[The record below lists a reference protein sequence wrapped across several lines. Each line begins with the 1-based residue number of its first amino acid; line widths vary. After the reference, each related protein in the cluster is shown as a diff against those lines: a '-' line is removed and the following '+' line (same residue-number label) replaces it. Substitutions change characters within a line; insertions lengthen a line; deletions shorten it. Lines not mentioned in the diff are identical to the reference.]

1 MIRMAQYGTKHGHAA
16 GKLRAMRANAE
27 VEVVGVFEP
36 DERQREA
43 AAQSGSYEG
52 VSWFESEAEM
62 LGDASIVGIASEG
75 ANVESLAQTEAIVR
89 AGKHVWYDK
98 PAGENWAGWQRVI
111 ALARE
116 RDSLVQMG
124 YMFRYHDGYCKIAEW
139 VRSGLLGDVFAVRAH
154 MSTSVGKAQKE
165 RVAAHRG
172 GIFYDLSSHQ
182 LDQIVWLL
190 GRPVRVTPFMRND
203 MREVEGFTDNGV
215 GIFEFERAIAIV
227 DIAAMEPRPNARRFE
242 VYGTQGSA
250 IMDPME
256 PAEHIRLCLA
266 RARDGYDAG
275 VQFVEVAPQSRQD
288 LYALELEA
296 FLDAIRGA
304 RPADR
309 PYEHELLVQ
318 ETVLRGTGRLR
329 D

>member
-16 GKLRAMRANAE
+16 GKLRAMQTNAE

-36 DERQREA
+36 DEQQREA
-43 AAQSGSYEG
+43 AAQSGSYAG
-52 VSWFESEAEM
+52 VYWFESEAEM

-116 RDSLVQMG
+116 QGLLVQLG
-124 YMFRYHDGYCKIAEW
+124 YMFRYHNGYCKIAEW

-154 MSTSVGKAQKE
+154 MSSSLGKAQKE

-172 GIFYDLSSHQ
+172 GVFYDLSSHQ

-190 GRPVRVTPFMRND
+190 GRPERVTSFMRND

-242 VYGTQGSA
+242 VYGTKGSA

-256 PAEHIRLCLA
+256 PAEQIRLCLA
-266 RARDGYDAG
+266 LARDGYAAG
-275 VQFVEVAPQSRQD
+275 VQVVEVAPQSRQD

-309 PYEHELLVQ
+309 SYEHELLVQ
-318 ETVLRGTGRLR
+318 ETVLRGTGRLQN
-329 D
+329 

>member
-16 GKLRAMRANAE
+16 GKFRAMQTNAE

-36 DERQREA
+36 DEQQREA
-43 AAQSGSYEG
+43 AAQSGSYAG
-52 VSWFESEAEM
+52 VYWFESEAEM

-116 RDSLVQMG
+116 QGLLVQLG
-124 YMFRYHDGYCKIAEW
+124 YMFRYHNGYCKIAEW

-154 MSTSVGKAQKE
+154 MSSSLGKAQKE

-172 GIFYDLSSHQ
+172 GVFYDLSSHQ

-190 GRPVRVTPFMRND
+190 GRPERVTPFMRND

-242 VYGTQGSA
+242 VYGTKGSA

-256 PAEHIRLCLA
+256 PAEQIRLCLA
-266 RARDGYDAG
+266 LARDGYDAG
-275 VQFVEVAPQSRQD
+275 VQAVEVAPQSRQD

-309 PYEHELLVQ
+309 SYEHELLVQ
-318 ETVLRGTGRLR
+318 ETVLRGTGRLQN
-329 D
+329 

>member
-43 AAQSGSYEG
+43 AAQSGSYAG

-190 GRPVRVTPFMRND
+190 GRPERVTPFMRND

-242 VYGTQGSA
+242 VYGTRGSA

-296 FLDAIRGA
+296 FLDAMRGA

>member
-1 MIRMAQYGTKHGHAA
+1 MIKLAQYGTKHGHAA
-16 GKLRAMRANAE
+16 GKLRAMQTNAE

-36 DERQREA
+36 DERQREEM
-43 AAQSGSYEG
+43 AQSDSYAG
-52 VSWFESEAEM
+52 VYWFESEAAM

-116 RDSLVQMG
+116 QELLVQMG
-124 YMFRYHDGYCKIAEW
+124 YMFRYHAGYCKIAEW
-139 VRSGLLGDVFAVRAH
+139 VHSGLLGDVFAVRAH
-154 MSTSVGKAQKE
+154 MSTSLGKAQKE
-165 RVAAHRG
+165 KVSVHCG
-172 GIFYDLSSHQ
+172 GVFYDLSSHQ

-242 VYGTQGSA
+242 VYGAKGSA
-250 IMDPME
+250 ILDPME
-256 PAEHIRLCLA
+256 PAENIRLCLDA
-266 RARDGYDAG
+266 ARDGYDAG

-296 FLDAIRGA
+296 FLAAIRGM
-304 RPADR
+304 READR
-309 PYEHELLVQ
+309 SYDHELLVQ
-318 ETVLRGTGRLR
+318 ETVLRGTGLLR
-329 D
+329 G

>member
-16 GKLRAMRANAE
+16 GKLRAMQTNAE

-36 DERQREA
+36 DEQQREA
-43 AAQSGSYEG
+43 AAQSGSYAG
-52 VSWFESEAEM
+52 VHWFESEAEM

-116 RDSLVQMG
+116 QGLLVQLG
-124 YMFRYHDGYCKIAEW
+124 YMFRYHNGYCKIAEW

-154 MSTSVGKAQKE
+154 MSSSLGKAQKE

-172 GIFYDLSSHQ
+172 GVFYDLSSHQ

-190 GRPVRVTPFMRND
+190 GRPERVTPFMRND

-242 VYGTQGSA
+242 VYGTKGSA

-256 PAEHIRLCLA
+256 PAEQIRLCLA
-266 RARDGYDAG
+266 LARDGYDAG
-275 VQFVEVAPQSRQD
+275 VQVVEVAPQSRQD

-309 PYEHELLVQ
+309 SYEHELLVQ
-318 ETVLRGTGRLR
+318 ETVLRGTGRLQN
-329 D
+329 

>member
-1 MIRMAQYGTKHGHAA
+1 MIKMAQYGTKHGHAA
-16 GKLRAMRANAE
+16 GKLRAMQANAE

-36 DERQREA
+36 DEQQREA
-43 AAQSGSYEG
+43 AAQSGSYES
-52 VSWFESEAEM
+52 VYWFESEAEM

-116 RDSLVQMG
+116 QGLLVQLG
-124 YMFRYHDGYCKIAEW
+124 YMFRYHNGYCKIAEW

-154 MSTSVGKAQKE
+154 MSSSLGKAQKE

-172 GIFYDLSSHQ
+172 GVFYDLSSHQ

-190 GRPVRVTPFMRND
+190 GRPERVTPFMRND

-256 PAEHIRLCLA
+256 PAERVRLCLA
-266 RARDGYDAG
+266 LARDGYDAG

-309 PYEHELLVQ
+309 SYEHELLVQ

>member
-1 MIRMAQYGTKHGHAA
+1 
-16 GKLRAMRANAE
+16 
-27 VEVVGVFEP
+27 
-36 DERQREA
+36 
-43 AAQSGSYEG
+43 
-52 VSWFESEAEM
+52 
-62 LGDASIVGIASEG
+62 
-75 ANVESLAQTEAIVR
+75 
-89 AGKHVWYDK
+89 
-98 PAGENWAGWQRVI
+98 
-111 ALARE
+111 
-116 RDSLVQMG
+116 
-124 YMFRYHDGYCKIAEW
+124 
-139 VRSGLLGDVFAVRAH
+139 

-242 VYGTQGSA
+242 VYGTRGSA

-309 PYEHELLVQ
+309 PWLAASSPSMSTSASPLTRRALSVASA
-318 ETVLRGTGRLR
+318 TATGALNSAPGGSASGVVAVGVVAKALAFGPIRA
-329 D
+329 

>member
-16 GKLRAMRANAE
+16 GKLRAMQTNAE

-36 DERQREA
+36 DEQQREA
-43 AAQSGSYEG
+43 AAQSGSYAG
-52 VSWFESEAEM
+52 VHWFESEAEM

-116 RDSLVQMG
+116 QGLLVQLG
-124 YMFRYHDGYCKIAEW
+124 YMFRYHNGYCKIAEW

-154 MSTSVGKAQKE
+154 MSSSLGKAQKE

-172 GIFYDLSSHQ
+172 GVFYDLSSHQ

-190 GRPVRVTPFMRND
+190 GRPERVTPFMRND

-242 VYGTQGSA
+242 VYGTKGSA

-256 PAEHIRLCLA
+256 PAEQIRLCLTL
-266 RARDGYDAG
+266 ARDGYAAG
-275 VQFVEVAPQSRQD
+275 VQAVEVAPQSRQD

-309 PYEHELLVQ
+309 SYEHELLVQ
-318 ETVLRGTGRLR
+318 ETVLRGTGRLQN
-329 D
+329 